1 MKNFCNYS
9 SMLRL
14 PATLRALPV
23 IEKKNQR
30 RWILRYGWC
39 RPQKDEDFKI

>member
-14 PATLRALPV
+14 PADFAGRRRFFVYSVFYPSLMLRVFPERFV
-23 IEKKNQR
+23 I
-30 RWILRYGWC
+30 I
-39 RPQKDEDFKI
+39 FS